1 MHLRGGKEQSNYYKE
16 IEIQEATQGDSSSVA
31 PRSQNTA
38 EINTRISYQ
47 HNNND
52 NNDSYYSLSLYY
64 VRGILIY
71 SHLIFME
78 LP

>member
-1 MHLRGGKEQSNYYKE
+1 MRCLRGGKEQRNYYK
-16 IEIQEATQGDSSSVA
+16 EIQEATQGDSSSVA